1 MNETRDRREL
11 FVVAVGPDLPLDELD
26 HLAAVVVVAVDAGS
40 SLESDGC
47 KMVEQRVD
55 GRRPGPSGTPDRF
68 SDADDWSQAAAD
80 LLARQGR
87 RTARRGP
94 ARKPASTSRGIASL
108 SVTGSP
114 SKRSTAR
121 RFFGPLLR
129 TSSTKAASAG
139 LSQLSSGS
147 RSGTS
152 ERPPRSTKSAGSP
165 PRRTTFAPATR
176 AALAPARFGH
186 GRAAPY
192 GCAGSA
198 AASTSASGS
207 SPSRGRSSRS
217 RSTAPPRANW
227 APPRPSTK

>member
-26 HLAAVVVVAVDAGS
+26 HLAAVVVVAVGAGS
-40 SLESDGC
+40 SLESDGG

-68 SDADDWSQAAAD
+68 SDTDDWSQAAAD

-94 ARKPASTSRGIASL
+94 ARKPASTSSGIASL

-121 RFFGPLLR
+121 RFFGPLPP
-129 TSSTKAASAG
+129 STPGGRAPPPRGLPSAG
-139 LSQLSSGS
+139 TPSGVTIPC
-147 RSGTS
+147 R
-152 ERPPRSTKSAGSP
+152 
-165 PRRTTFAPATR
+165 
-176 AALAPARFGH
+176 
-186 GRAAPY
+186 
-192 GCAGSA
+192 
-198 AASTSASGS
+198 SGS
-207 SPSRGRSSRS
+207 SAGRARRSGPVPGPGPETGPKRRSVRDQRPCVAVISVARRREKRRGRRS
-217 RSTAPPRANW
+217 GFGTP
-227 APPRPSTK
+227 

>member
-11 FVVAVGPDLPLDELD
+11 FVVAVGPGLPLDELD

-40 SLESDGC
+40 SLESDGG

-68 SDADDWSQAAAD
+68 SDADDWSQGAAD

-94 ARKPASTSRGIASL
+94 ARKPASTSRGITSV

-121 RFFGPLLR
+121 RLAPPRLTNP
-129 TSSTKAASAG
+129 TSAASAG
-139 LSQLSSGS
+139 RSHSSSGS
-147 RSGTS
+147 RRGTS
-152 ERPPRSTKSAGSP
+152 DRPPRSTNSAGSP
-165 PRRTTFAPATR
+165 PSRTTCAPATR
-176 AALAPARFGH
+176 PARAPARFGH
-186 GRAAPY
+186 GRTAPY

-198 AASTSASGS
+198 AARTRGSGP
-207 SPSRGRSSRS
+207 SPSRG
-217 RSTAPPRANW
+217 
-227 APPRPSTK
+227 